1 MQASREIAETRGS
14 LPGGWILHMSDHK
27 NLALRV
33 SHSARVPDQSWRMRP
48 WTMAGRSGRAS
59 FWVDQALS
67 EEPGAERDARI
78 LEGELKVDICIVG
91 GGFTGLWTA
100 IRLLDHNPSLQVA
113 VVEAELSGTG
123 ASGRNGGVMSDWW
136 MEVDTLRKHFGL
148 EGGRQLAEAVAT
160 APDDI
165 QSFCAQEGID
175 ANIAR
180 SGWYWTATNEAQV
193 ASLEHMLKV
202 TSAFGAD
209 VYTRVGAAE
218 LAARLGSSIHR
229 MGLYDPRGGS
239 LHPAR
244 LARGLRRS
252 AIKRNAHVFE
262 RSPVVEIQ
270 AGSTV
275 RVICERGVV
284 HADQVVMAA
293 NAWMAHLP
301 DFRADTFICSSD
313 LVATEPMPDVFAR
326 LGWTGKE
333 VNFDAKAMLFYWRG
347 TSDQRVVFGNVGRKL
362 GLGPTIEDRWE
373 RPSAAILSEIEKGR
387 QRTLPHLDKARK
399 THAWQGP
406 IDRSST
412 GLPRIG
418 KLGGD
423 PRITYVIGFS
433 GTGVLPTS
441 TLGRCLASMVLG
453 RNDVWADHARLLQR
467 TGSAF
472 PPEPIRY
479 FGGRLIQ
486 KAIIRKEAAEDA
498 GREPSAIVRG
508 FVKSFMPDGTHIAP
522 PTLSSL
528 RKAFA
533 GSART

>member
-1 MQASREIAETRGS
+1 MNSFAAPPQRTIDPASSR
-14 LPGGWILHMSDHK
+14 H
-27 NLALRV
+27 
-33 SHSARVPDQSWRMRP
+33 QSWRMRP

-59 FWVDQALS
+59 FWVDQALG
-67 EEPGAERDARI
+67 EEPNAERDARI
-78 LEGELKVDICIVG
+78 LEGDLKVDVCIVG

-100 IRLLDHNPSLQVA
+100 IRLLEHDPSLEVA

-136 MEVDTLRKHFGL
+136 MEVDTLRKHFGV
-148 EGGRQLAEAVAT
+148 EGAKQLAGAVGT
-160 APDDI
+160 AADDI
-165 QSFCAQEGID
+165 QSFCKQEGIE

-180 SGWYWTATNEAQV
+180 AGWFWTATNQAQI
-193 ASLEHMLKV
+193 ASMEHMIEATQSL
-202 TSAFGAD
+202 GMD
-209 VYTRVGAAE
+209 IYERVGADE

-229 MGLYDPRGGS
+229 MGLRDPSGGS

-252 AIKRNAHVFE
+252 AIKRGVKVFE
-262 RSPVVEIQ
+262 RSPVLEIK
-270 AGSTV
+270 AGSNV
-275 RVICERGVV
+275 RVHCERGVV
-284 HADQVVMAA
+284 QADQVVMAA

-301 DFRADTFICSSD
+301 DFRRDTFICSSD
-313 LVATEPMPDVFAR
+313 LVATAPMPEVFSE
-326 LGWTGKE
+326 LGWTGQE

-347 TSDQRVVFGNVGRKL
+347 TADKRVIYGNVGRKL
-362 GLGPTIEDRWE
+362 GLGPKIEDRWE
-373 RPSAAILSEIEKGR
+373 RPSDEILREIERGR
-387 QRTLPHLDKARK
+387 QRTLPRLDKVKK

-423 PRITYVIGFS
+423 PRITFVIGFS

-441 TLGRCLASMVLG
+441 TLGRCLASLVLN
-453 RNDVWADHARLLQR
+453 RDDSWAHHARLLQH
-467 TGSAF
+467 TGSYF

-486 KAIIRKEAAEDA
+486 RAIIKKEAAEDL
-498 GREPSAIVRG
+498 GRKPSPVVRA

-528 RKAFA
+528 RKVFA
-533 GSART
+533 SGSQT

>member
-1 MQASREIAETRGS
+1 MINPTEGYVQRATTTNVAHQT
-14 LPGGWILHMSDHK
+14 
-27 NLALRV
+27 
-33 SHSARVPDQSWRMRP
+33 WRMRP

-67 EEPGAERDARI
+67 EEPGAERDAVI
-78 LEGELKVDICIVG
+78 LEGDLKVDVCIVG

-100 IRLLDHNPSLQVA
+100 IRLLDHEPSLSVA
-113 VVEAELSGTG
+113 IVEAELSGTG

-136 MEVDTLRKHFGL
+136 MEVDTLRKHFGV
-148 EGGRQLAEAVAT
+148 EGARQLAEAVAT

-165 QSFCAQEGID
+165 QSFCKQEGIE

-180 SGWYWTATNEAQV
+180 AGWYWTATNEAQV
-193 ASLEHMLKV
+193 ASLEHMLNV
-202 TSAFGAD
+202 TNALGAD
-209 VYTRVGAAE
+209 VYQRIGADQ
-218 LAARLGSSIHR
+218 LAARLGSPVHR
-229 MGLYDPRGGS
+229 MGIFDERGGS

-252 AIKRNAHVFE
+252 AVRRGASVFE
-262 RSPVVEIQ
+262 RSPVIEIQ
-270 AGSTV
+270 AGSGV
-275 RVICERGVV
+275 RVVCERGVIE
-284 HADQVVMAA
+284 ADQIVMAA

-301 DFRADTFICSSD
+301 DFRPDTYICSSD
-313 LVATEPMPDVFAR
+313 LVATAPMPEVFAK

-347 TSDQRVVFGNVGRKL
+347 TADQRVVFGNVGRKL

-373 RPSAAILSEIEKGR
+373 RPSAAILNEIEKGR
-387 QRTLPHLDKARK
+387 RRTLPHLDTVKK

-441 TLGRCLASMVLG
+441 TLGHCLASMVLG
-453 RNDVWADHARLLQR
+453 RSDSWGHHAQLLQR

-486 KAIIRKEAAEDA
+486 QAIIKKEAAEDA
-498 GREPSAIVRG
+498 GRKPSAVVRG

-533 GSART
+533 GGA